1 MTSIKINSVEIYHP
15 KKAIHNEYYLEHF
28 KGQGKDISH
37 FLEIMGR
44 EKRYI
49 VDNNEENTQT
59 MAIEA
64 AHRVLKKSGLEGK
77 DIDMIIFSS
86 QIPETTVPTNAI
98 FVHNAINA
106 RKDTIIYDTNAN
118 CAGMTIAVEQA
129 SRYMLSNPHA
139 SRALVVGADY
149 FSLISDPTDP
159 MTFANFGDG
168 AAAII
173 LEKTE
178 EDIGFIDA
186 MTEVDSSNR
195 NNILYPAQ
203 GLAQGLKG
211 NGTTD
216 YMLWLPF
223 DGSMSIPAT
232 CEMFEKLLERNGLTI
247 NDVNSFCFSQF
258 AHVNI
263 KKIQEH
269 FSIPDEKMIY
279 VGDSYGY
286 TGTSSPFFALYEGIE
301 SGRIKRG
308 DVIMF
313 WTIGGGHE
321 FISMLYRY

>member
-1 MTSIKINSVEIYHP
+1 MTNIKIKSVEVYHP
-15 KKAIHNEYYLEHF
+15 EKVVHNEYYLEHF
-28 KGQGKDISH
+28 KKQDKDISN

-44 EKRYI
+44 EKRYLI
-49 VDNNEENTQT
+49 ENNEENTQT

-64 AHRVLKKSGLEGK
+64 VQRVLKKSGLAGHE
-77 DIDMIIFSS
+77 IDMIIFST
-86 QIPETTVPTNAI
+86 QVPETTVPTNAMFI
-98 FVHNAINA
+98 HHAINS
-106 RKDTIIYDTNAN
+106 RKDAIIYDINAN

-129 SRYMLSNPHA
+129 SRYMLSSPHVNT
-139 SRALVVGADY
+139 ALVVGSDN
-149 FSLISDPTDP
+149 FSLISDPTDA

-168 AAAII
+168 AAAVV

-178 EDIGFIDA
+178 ENTGFIDA

-195 NNILYPAQ
+195 KNILYPAN

-211 NGTTD
+211 DGTTD

-232 CEMFEKLLERNGLTI
+232 CEMFEKLLERNQLTI
-247 NDVNSFCFSQF
+247 EDVNSFCFSQF

-263 KKIQEH
+263 LKIQKY
-269 FSIPDEKMIY
+269 FNIPDEKIVY
-279 VGDSYGY
+279 VGDRYGY
-286 TGTSSPFFALYEGIE
+286 TGTSSPFIALYEGIE
-301 SGRIKRG
+301 SGKIRRG
-308 DVIMF
+308 DIIMF

>member
-1 MTSIKINSVEIYHP
+1 MTNIKINSVAVYHP
-15 KKAIHNEYYLEHF
+15 EKVVHNEFYLEHF
-28 KGQGKDISH
+28 NKQGKDISH

-49 VDNNEENTQT
+49 VENNEENTQT

-64 AHRVLKKSGLEGK
+64 ALRVLKKSGIEGQ

-86 QIPETTVPTNAI
+86 QIPETTVPTNAM
-98 FVHNAINA
+98 FVHNAING
-106 RKDTIIYDTNAN
+106 RKDTVIYDMNAN
-118 CAGMTIAVEQA
+118 CAGMTIAMEQA
-129 SRYMLSNPHA
+129 SRYMLSNPHVNT
-139 SRALVVGADY
+139 ALVVGSDY
-149 FSLISDPTDP
+149 FSLISDPTDA

-178 EDIGFIDA
+178 ENTGFIDA

-195 NNILYPAQ
+195 NNILYPSK

-211 NGTTD
+211 DGTTD
-216 YMLWLPF
+216 YMLWHPF

-247 NDVNSFCFSQF
+247 DDVNSFCFSQF
-258 AHVNI
+258 ALVNI
-263 KKIQEH
+263 QKFQEH
-269 FSIPDEKMIY
+269 FNIPQEKLIY
-279 VGDSYGY
+279 VGDSLGY
-286 TGTSSPFFALYEGIE
+286 TGTSSPFFALNEGIE

-308 DVIMF
+308 DIIMF